1 MDACLDVPKL
11 RLWPFQKRRA
21 PLHPQAASL
30 LPFREAPSWGLGEGA
45 SRHPQHLMSVSSQLR
60 ANTQQRPPLARSVR
74 PTPTPQ
80 GLWAALLPGGDSRHV
95 SGGGWS
101 VADCPASLRAPPERQ
116 GSR

>member
-60 ANTQQRPPLARSVR
+60 ANTQQRPPLARSVC
-74 PTPTPQ
+74 PTPTPPTWGLDCPPS
-80 GLWAALLPGGDSRHV
+80 GLWEAQRCGLH
-95 SGGGWS
+95 
-101 VADCPASLRAPPERQ
+101 
-116 GSR
+116 GSPCKT